1 MKKEEKDE
9 KGREG
14 NRRRSDAKAGKGS
27 QLRKGTHRKKGEGV
41 REAVGA
47 MDNKNSWSHAMSF
60 RNGKER
66 QRRDAILGQREGR
79 TKVRKIGGEREKERE
94 RTDKVVRDPKM
105 ESERE

>member
-27 QLRKGTHRKKGEGV
+27 QLWKGTHRWKGEGV

-60 RNGKER
+60 RNGK
-66 QRRDAILGQREGR
+66 
-79 TKVRKIGGEREKERE
+79 
-94 RTDKVVRDPKM
+94 
-105 ESERE
+105 